1 MGTGLPDDNLH
12 APNEKYH
19 IPNFYHLICQAIRF
33 LEIVG
38 TDPAILASPE
48 RSRRAAANGKQSR
61 SGGLKPTAKSE
72 KSRKP
77 GQKKA

>member
-1 MGTGLPDDNLH
+1 LPDDNLH

-19 IPNFYHLICQAIRF
+19 IPNFYHLIRQAIRF

-38 TDPAILASPE
+38 TDPAILARPE
-48 RSRRAAANGKQSR
+48 RSERSSANAKGSR
-61 SGGLKPTAKSE
+61 PVEHKSAVRSA

-77 GQKKA
+77 AHAKA